1 MADKNL
7 NDGAFCTANEM
18 PQFTQKA
25 AKTSAVFF
33 EPLPTQLTHENET
46 FTARQPN
53 SHAAFNR
60 SLKTGYI
67 PAVFAPSKSPR
78 MKERNEVIKVA
89 CSARKSREVFTPI
102 YEAVQRVTAGALA
115 QMNRPVGVMVRFTL
129 VTDSSPAKALQR
141 VVERF
146 TRASQNPSKPA
157 YVWAREVREH
167 DYEGNACQ
175 YDHYHSVLIIDRSSH
190 WLATLRKALEA
201 LQTRGHIESFHISHD
216 KQGLKVHDLS
226 TTDGLQAFYWHASYL
241 AKTDTKLHCTGR
253 RIFGRSQVSA
263 ATSFKPTPKR
273 PKLMQI
279 RTADDKAI
287 EATSRQR
294 RANYLKR
301 ARAMLDERNQ
311 VQA

>member
-1 MADKNL
+1 MAVKSLD
-7 NDGAFCTANEM
+7 DGAFFTENEM
-18 PQFTQKA
+18 PQVA
-25 AKTSAVFF
+25 PKTPDGLGVFF
-33 EPLPTQLTHENET
+33 EPSVSQLAHENET

-53 SHAAFNR
+53 SHAALNR
-60 SLKTGYI
+60 SSKTGYI

-89 CSARKSREVFTPI
+89 CSARKSRPVFTPI
-102 YEAVQRVTAGALA
+102 YEAVQKVTAGALA
-115 QMNRPVGVMVRFTL
+115 QMSRPVGVMVRFTL
-129 VTDSSPAKALQR
+129 VTDSSPANVLHS
-141 VVERF
+141 VVKRF
-146 TRASQNPSKPA
+146 TRASQSPSKPA

-175 YDHYHSVLIIDRSSH
+175 YDHYHAVLIIDRSGH

-201 LQTRGHIESFHISHD
+201 LQTRGHIESFHISRD

-226 TTDGLQAFYWHASYL
+226 TADGLQAFEWHYSYL
-241 AKTDTKLHCTGR
+241 AKVNTKLHCAGR
-253 RIFGRSQVSA
+253 RLFGRSQVSA

-287 EATSRQR
+287 EAASRQL
-294 RANYLKR
+294 RADYLKR
-301 ARAMLDERNQ
+301 ARAMLGERQQNQ
-311 VQA
+311 I